1 MWFVQMVDFS
11 GVLFN
16 ICVFYCIIGD
26 IDLVRLCD
34 VVNVVVCCYWI
45 LCIIYFVGDDGVVQL
60 IVYVDFCFG
69 WI

>member
-1 MWFVQMVDFS
+1 MVDFS

-45 LCIIYFVGDDGVVQL
+45 LCIIYFVGDDGVV
-60 IVYVDFCFG
+60 
-69 WI
+69 